1 MASLVAPVDEARD
14 AAALPAVPFTLDADL
29 DLGAFMEP
37 WLRVSGADVTIRRGG
52 APTALPNPEAGGVVR
67 PHAGRRMPRV
77 SGADVAVR
85 RGGAPT
91 ALPDPEAGSGVVWRH
106 AGRRTLFRFP
116 SGVRILVE
124 DGRTVRYETERG
136 AQEDDV
142 RAALLGN
149 VWAVIGWQRGL
160 LPLHASSVTR
170 GRDLHA
176 FTGGPGAGKSTL
188 AAALARHGYP
198 LFTDDVVLLD
208 PASFD
213 AGPLGHGHGALRL
226 CRRSMA
232 LTGSRA
238 GRPLPVRRGLTKW
251 YAVPARSAPRR
262 AARLR
267 TVCLLSF
274 RNDCRVERWA
284 GGEALLVL
292 NRAVHA
298 PRQGAA
304 IVGRRRILRWLAGL
318 IPHTRV
324 STFHRRRFSGDAA
337 WFHEDVAHLAAE
349 LSAP

>member
-1 MASLVAPVDEARD
+1 MVASSASST
-14 AAALPAVPFTLDADL
+14 VPFTLDADL
-29 DLGAFMEP
+29 GLGAFMEP

-52 APTALPNPEAGGVVR
+52 APTALPDPEAGGVV
-67 PHAGRRMPRV
+67 
-77 SGADVAVR
+77 
-85 RGGAPT
+85 
-91 ALPDPEAGSGVVWRH
+91 WQH
-106 AGRRTLFRFP
+106 AGRRTLLRSP
-116 SGVRILVE
+116 SGVRFLVE

-136 AQEDDV
+136 AQASDV
-142 RAALLGN
+142 RALLLGG
-149 VWAVIGWQRGL
+149 VWAVLGWQRGL

-176 FTGGPGAGKSTL
+176 FVGEPGAGKSTL
-188 AAALARHGYP
+188 AAALARHGCA
-198 LFTDDVVLLD
+198 LFTDDMVLLD

-238 GRPLPVRRGLTKW
+238 DRPLRDEPGFPKW

-267 TVCLLSF
+267 TVHVLSY
-274 RNDCRVERWA
+274 RNDCRVERET
-284 GGEALLVL
+284 GGEALLIL

-304 IVGRRRILRWLAGL
+304 IAGRRRILRWLAGL

-324 STFHRRRFSGDAA
+324 STFHRRQFSGDAA
-337 WFHEDVAHLAAE
+337 WFHEDAAHLAAE

>member
-1 MASLVAPVDEARD
+1 MASLVAPVDEPRD
-14 AAALPAVPFTLDADL
+14 AAAASPAVPFTLDADL

-37 WLRVSGADVTIRRGG
+37 WLRASGADVTIRRGDV
-52 APTALPNPEAGGVVR
+52 PTALPNPEAGGVV
-67 PHAGRRMPRV
+67 
-77 SGADVAVR
+77 
-85 RGGAPT
+85 
-91 ALPDPEAGSGVVWRH
+91 WQH
-106 AGRRTLFRFP
+106 AGRRTLLRSP
-116 SGVRILVE
+116 SGVRFLVE

-136 AQEDDV
+136 AQAGDV
-142 RAALLGN
+142 RAFLLGDA
-149 VWAVIGWQRGL
+149 WAVLGWQRGL

-176 FTGGPGAGKSTL
+176 FVGEPGAGKSTL
-188 AAALARHGYP
+188 AAALARHGCA
-198 LFTDDVVLLD
+198 LFTDDMVLLD

-238 GRPLPVRRGLTKW
+238 DRPLRDEPGLAKW

-267 TVCLLSF
+267 TVHRLSSY
-274 RNDCRVERWA
+274 RNDCRVERLTGA
-284 GGEALLVL
+284 EALLIL
-292 NRAVHA
+292 NRALHG
-298 PRQGAA
+298 PEQGAA
-304 IVGRRRILRWLAGL
+304 IAGRRRILRWLAGL

-324 STFHRRRFSGDAA
+324 SVFHRRRFEENAA
-337 WFHEDVAHLAAE
+337 QFHEDAAHLAAE

>member
-1 MASLVAPVDEARD
+1 MTSLAAPVDEARNVV
-14 AAALPAVPFTLDADL
+14 ASSTVPFTLDADL

-37 WLRVSGADVTIRRGG
+37 WLRVSGADVTVRRGG
-52 APTALPNPEAGGVVR
+52 APTALPDPEAGGVVR

-77 SGADVAVR
+77 STIR

-91 ALPDPEAGSGVVWRH
+91 ALPDPEAGGVVWQH
-106 AGRRTLFRFP
+106 AGRRTLLRLP
-116 SGVRILVE
+116 SGVRFLVE
-124 DGRTVRYETERG
+124 DGRAVRYETERG
-136 AQEDDV
+136 AQESDV
-142 RAALLGN
+142 RAALLGG
-149 VWAVIGWQRGL
+149 VWAVLGWQRGL

-188 AAALARHGYP
+188 AAALARHGYA
-198 LFTDDVVLLD
+198 LFTDDVVFLD

-238 GRPLPVRRGLTKW
+238 GRPLPVRRGLPKW

-262 AARLR
+262 AGRLR
-267 TVCLLSF
+267 TVHVLSY
-274 RNDCRVERWA
+274 RNDCRTERWT
-284 GGEALLVL
+284 GGEALLIL

-324 STFHRRRFSGDAA
+324 STFHRRQFSGDAA
-337 WFHEDVAHLAAE
+337 WFHEDAAHLAAE